1 MGKSQ
6 IGIERARVWNWER
19 RTKLLLVAA
28 LAYPFLVSLCDLLRA
43 LIARSRSPPNKKAKS
58 GDLSRKSER
67 YQASLSTSWP
77 YLPNPK
83 GCRRMKRKTS
93 SILLMLVIAALC
105 FPGITVT
112 AASAATTPVATRAI
126 VTFRLHVS
134 GDIPNEMT
142 FWIAY
147 GPLAGQF
154 GIVLLHR
161 SDTGLYTV
169 SMRLPGGRST
179 FAYVAGYGVNRVRY
193 GLVPG
198 YPVITIRCLDRSTAR
213 QVARRAEYWHVPVG

>member
-1 MGKSQ
+1 MFWRSMGKSQ

-67 YQASLSTSWP
+67 YQAPTRYRRAAMSGMLTRLSQADGRVSSLSTSWP

-93 SILLMLVIAALC
+93 SILLMLVHCCLV
-105 FPGITVT
+105 FPWNHCHRRECRHDTSRDKGY
-112 AASAATTPVATRAI
+112 R
-126 VTFRLHVS
+126 HVS
-134 GDIPNEMT
+134 T
-142 FWIAY
+142 
-147 GPLAGQF
+147 
-154 GIVLLHR
+154 
-161 SDTGLYTV
+161 S
-169 SMRLPGGRST
+169 RLR
-179 FAYVAGYGVNRVRY
+179 
-193 GLVPG
+193 G
-198 YPVITIRCLDRSTAR
+198 YP
-213 QVARRAEYWHVPVG
+213 